1 LEDVPPERLISIGGP
16 VRRFKVTL
24 RVFGGDLDPDEVSSV
39 LQATPTTARR
49 KGDRLRG
56 RYRRSAKEGAWM
68 LELEFDQST
77 EIELDQAINQL
88 LDGLNPDPAVWE
100 DLNRRFK
107 CDLFCG
113 LFLGEGG
120 GNEGFGL
127 VPETLRRLAERGLEV
142 GFDLYYGL

>member
-1 LEDVPPERLISIGGP
+1 
-16 VRRFKVTL
+16 
-24 RVFGGDLDPDEVSSV
+24 
-39 LQATPTTARR
+39 
-49 KGDRLRG
+49 
-56 RYRRSAKEGAWM
+56 M
-68 LELEFDQST
+68 LERKFDQFA

-88 LDGLNPDPAVWE
+88 LDELNPDPAVWK
-100 DLNRRFK
+100 DLNRQFK

-120 GNEGFGL
+120 GNEGFSL